1 MWTQCF
7 RRAFAKICPMWN
19 IMAAEKKSIAI
30 YGSFSKIDVSPHQ
43 GIFSTRYY
51 QFAQFQ
57 GYHQAIFSAFNNI
70 MASQIVTGG
79 SRRACLQ
86 SRPVPHCEC
95 TAHHKAE
102 FPTTKTSPCAVK
114 EVVNQATFDGKFNFK
129 ASTISDLLEDG
140 GITSRIINW
149 SLLLL
154 ITCVMTQLLWNSL
167 FVNGDCIKL
176 AFCWMKGMRKQSKYI
191 QLLA

>member
-1 MWTQCF
+1 MWPVNVNAVFPSHFC
-7 RRAFAKICPMWN
+7 KNMPYV
-19 IMAAEKKSIAI
+19 EYYGSGKKSIVI

-70 MASQIVTGG
+70 MATQIVTGG

-95 TAHHKAE
+95 TAHQKAE
-102 FPTTKTSPCAVK
+102 CPTTKTSPCAVK

-129 ASTISDLLEDG
+129 ASTISDLLQDG

-154 ITCVMTQLLWNSL
+154 ITCVMTQLLL
-167 FVNGDCIKL
+167 KIT
-176 AFCWMKGMRKQSKYI
+176 FCERR
-191 QLLA
+191 LH